1 MAGVKGQVQQRG
13 VERRRAMVDAAIT
26 LFSQQ
31 GVRGTGVAAIAE
43 RAGVTPSAL
52 IHHFGSKDGLVRAVL
67 EEADRRALARLSA
80 TPASEPTLDEAFD
93 WFVRDAE
100 HTAATE
106 RELTALHTTLTAENL
121 EPGSPLHTWFRDR
134 GRALR
139 AHLTA
144 LFTRRRPTARPA
156 RTWTRPSWRPRWPPS
171 SKAPTCS
178 GSWTPPR
185 PTSRPSTAATSRAWP
200 PACAPEPGPCQ
211 TCVGANIRS
220 TAGRTTTE
228 GPGVARDAARSVAR
242 DSGVV
247 RTPGTPKDS
256 ARAT

>member
-80 TPASEPTLDEAFD
+80 TAASEPTLDEAFD

-100 HTAATE
+100 HTAAAE

-121 EPGSPLHTWFRDR
+121 EPGAALHTWFRDR

-144 LFTRRRPTARPA
+144 LFTRATADGTARPGPN
-156 RTWTRPSWRPRWPPS
+156 PSLLATEVAAFLEGAHLLWLLDPDEVDL
-171 SKAPTCS
+171 
-178 GSWTPPR
+178 
-185 PTSRPSTAATSRAWP
+185 TAVHR
-200 PACAPEPGPCQ
+200 GYF
-211 TCVGANIRS
+211 
-220 TAGRTTTE
+220 E
-228 GPGVARDAARSVAR
+228 GLAARLR
-242 DSGVV
+242 
-247 RTPGTPKDS
+247 P
-256 ARAT
+256 